1 MQIMQFMMSRVF
13 IYPIICHIHLK
24 DNFVLF
30 INMYG
35 FIKFLCN
42 VFA

>member
-1 MQIMQFMMSRVF
+1 MQIMQAMMSRVF

-30 INMYG
+30 INIYG